1 MQCFNVE
8 FSLAALWRLS
18 ALNTQELHPHGLWRS
33 SRFGE
38 VFAQGPLSL
47 CMCVTTES
55 TTNAENLTTTSEAP
69 GSCLCAHVTVY
80 IVPFCGYI
88 FSYVSTLLYVY
99 MHQTC
104 VWMHANR
111 KWIGPRF
118 VRLRFIHIFSYTC
131 DENQLK
137 ISWQCTDLRLIL
149 TLKWSFPSYFRIRT
163 NFHQTGCH

>member
-69 GSCLCAHVTVY
+69 GSCLCAHVSVY
-80 IVPFCGYI
+80 IVPFVGTSSPMYSHCYMFTCTRHVFECMQIENGLAPDSPVFVLFT
-88 FSYVSTLLYVY
+88 FSHTPA
-99 MHQTC
+99 M
-104 VWMHANR
+104 
-111 KWIGPRF
+111 
-118 VRLRFIHIFSYTC
+118 
-131 DENQLK
+131 K
-137 ISWQCTDLRLIL
+137 I
-149 TLKWSFPSYFRIRT
+149 
-163 NFHQTGCH
+163 N